1 MITTEEDK
9 MTYILKHKENPV
21 LSFELS
27 DDYSSILILD
37 IFNQKLLPVGINR
50 EEYKFLSTNV
60 DEKKFFNWW
69 KNRTFFIS

>member
-1 MITTEEDK
+1 

>member
-9 MTYILKHKENPV
+9 MTYTLKHKENPV